1 MKKFLSNIIGL
12 VIYEAFGIIGFSI
25 AGLGIL
31 ESIGY
36 GFLFALILGCINEV
50 RRDIWDL
57 RKELKESKNEIA
69 TEINE
74 NETNKQ

>member
-12 VIYEAFGIIGFSI
+12 AIYEAFGIIGFSI
-25 AGLGIL
+25 AGLSIL

-36 GFLFALILGCINEV
+36 GFLFALILGCINKV

>member
-12 VIYEAFGIIGFSI
+12 TIYEAFGIIGFSI
-25 AGLGIL
+25 AGLSIL

-57 RKELKESKNEIA
+57 RKELKESA
-69 TEINE
+69 TETNE
-74 NETNKQ
+74 K

>member
-1 MKKFLSNIIGL
+1 MKKFLSNIVGL

-25 AGLGIL
+25 AGLSIL

-36 GFLFALILGCINEV
+36 GFLFSLILGCVNEV

-57 RKELKESKNEIA
+57 CKELKESKNESA
-69 TEINE
+69 TETNE
-74 NETNKQ
+74 K

>member
-12 VIYEAFGIIGFSI
+12 AIYEAFGIIGFSI
-25 AGLGIL
+25 AGLSIL

-57 RKELKESKNEIA
+57 RKDLKESKNKIT

-74 NETNKQ
+74 KETNKQ

>member
-1 MKKFLSNIIGL
+1 MKKFLSNIVGL

-25 AGLGIL
+25 AGLSIL
-31 ESIGY
+31 KSLGY

-57 RKELKESKNEIA
+57 RKELKESKNESA
-69 TEINE
+69 TEANE
-74 NETNKQ
+74 K